1 MKKSVLMILVL
12 VGAGV
17 CAFAVGIRG
26 GWAMGQT
33 YFELKDQREAS
44 R

>member
-1 MKKSVLMILVL
+1 MKKSVVIILVL
-12 VGAGV
+12 VSAGV

-26 GWAMGQT
+26 GWAVGQT
-33 YFELKDQREAS
+33 YFELKVQREAS

>member
-1 MKKSVLMILVL
+1 MKKSVLITLVL

-33 YFELKDQREAS
+33 YFELKDQPQAS

>member
-1 MKKSVLMILVL
+1 MKKSVVIIFVL
-12 VGAGV
+12 VSAGV
-17 CAFAVGIRG
+17 CAFAFGVRG

-33 YFELKDQREAS
+33 YFALEEQRKAS

>member
-1 MKKSVLMILVL
+1 MKKSALIIFVL

-33 YFELKDQREAS
+33 YFELKEQREAA